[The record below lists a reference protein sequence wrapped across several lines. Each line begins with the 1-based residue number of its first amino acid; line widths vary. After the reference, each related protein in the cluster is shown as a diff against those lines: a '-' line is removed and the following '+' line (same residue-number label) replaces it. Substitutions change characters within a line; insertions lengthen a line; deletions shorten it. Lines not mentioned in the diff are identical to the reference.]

1 MFPPTAILSLLL
13 VVVSSATPIQR
24 DSNKVTLSFTHQV
37 NTLRGSKNLA
47 EIDRDRAAAFFDDTS
62 SRVGAS
68 KVVSVGVTNAAVTYT
83 SQVGVGN
90 PPVNCE

>member
-47 EIDRDRAAAFFDDTS
+47 EIDRDRAAAFHDDTS
-62 SRVGAS
+62 SRMSGS
-68 KVVSVGVTNAAVTYT
+68 KVVSVGVTNAAITYT